1 MNDLMDSWREE
12 GRREVSSTLLRS
24 ETMFSY
30 GRKEANPRKRSDRQI
45 AISGL
50 WFILDFESVP
60 YRHWEMDCELTRQ
73 IVQGSLRVTSWPNF
87 YRGESVMEELACRSK
102 P

>member
-12 GRREVSSTLLRS
+12 GRREVSWTLLRS
-24 ETMFSY
+24 ETMSLY
-30 GRKEANPRKRSDRQI
+30 GRKDANPRKRSDRQI

-60 YRHWEMDCELTRQ
+60 YHRCEMHCELTRQ
-73 IVQGSLRVTSWPNF
+73 TVPGSRRVASWPNF
-87 YRGESVMEELACRSK
+87 YRGESVMEELACTSK

>member
-1 MNDLMDSWREE
+1 MSL
-12 GRREVSSTLLRS
+12 
-24 ETMFSY
+24 Y

-60 YRHWEMDCELTRQ
+60 YHRCEMHCELTRQ
-73 IVQGSLRVTSWPNF
+73 TVPGSRRVASWPNF
-87 YRGESVMEELACRSK
+87 YRGESVMEELACTSK